1 MSMTEMTGMALMDIK
16 LRCALMNP
24 GSSLRRV
31 RRIVSIRSESLRTWR
46 ASLVQIETFEDAK
59 MKRFSFV
66 PLAPLVPLVLFISLV
81 TAGCSSTEAKQQ
93 APQAMPV
100 KTEII
105 DLAAV
110 PRADEYVATIKSR
123 RSASI
128 QPQVD
133 GSLTRILVK
142 SGDHVHAGQVLMT
155 IDPLKQQATVDQ
167 QRSTE
172 AQKKA
177 ILDYNKTEMDRQKG
191 LYEGGV
197 ASKQNYDYAVQGYEN
212 SKADWEAAQAG
223 RVTQERQLAYYHLTA
238 PFAGIVGDIPVHLGD
253 YVSQQ
258 TLLTTVDE
266 NADLEAYIYIPTE
279 RAGEIRAGLPVQIVT
294 SRGETIEKTK
304 INFISQQV
312 DNGLQGILVK
322 APIHKSLDTFRNAQL
337 VKARVVWSTSPT
349 PTVPVLAV
357 TRIGGQSFVYVA
369 TQSDKGTV
377 ARQRAVTL
385 GDTIGN
391 DYAVMDGLKAGDQ
404 VIVSGIQFL
413 IDGAPVKPIS

>member
-1 MSMTEMTGMALMDIK
+1 MNKLERLATVAFAVVLGVAL
-16 LRCALMNP
+16 LTT
-24 GSSLRRV
+24 S
-31 RRIVSIRSESLRTWR
+31 
-46 ASLVQIETFEDAK
+46 
-59 MKRFSFV
+59 
-66 PLAPLVPLVLFISLV
+66 
-81 TAGCSSTEAKQQ
+81 GCSRTEAKAS
-93 APQAMPV
+93 APQPLPV
-100 KTEII
+100 KTETVN
-105 DLAAV
+105 LAPV
-110 PRADEYVATIKSR
+110 PRVDEYVATVKSR

-172 AQKKA
+172 TQKKA
-177 ILDYNKTEMDRQKG
+177 TLDYNEHEVERQRN
-191 LYEGGV
+191 LYQAGV
-197 ASKQNYDYAVQGYEN
+197 SSKRDYELAVQAYDN
-212 SKADWEAAQAG
+212 SKADWESSTAA
-223 RVTQERQLAYYHLTA
+223 RITQQRQLAYYNLTA
-238 PFAGIVGDIPVHLGD
+238 PFSGIVGDIPVHVGD
-253 YVSQQ
+253 YVAQQ

-266 NADLEAYIYIPTE
+266 NAELEAYIYIPTE
-279 RAGEIRAGLPVQIVT
+279 RAAEIRMGLPVQIVT
-294 SRGETIEKTK
+294 SSGDLIESTK

-312 DNGLQGILVK
+312 DNALQGILVK
-322 APIHKSLDTFRNAQL
+322 APVHTSLDKFRNAQL
-337 VKARVVWSTSPT
+337 VKARIVWSTAPI

-369 TQSDKGTV
+369 TKADKGIV

-391 DYAVMDGLKAGDQ
+391 DYAVAGGLNPGDK

-413 IDGAPVKPIS
+413 IDGTPVQPIS